1 LIFDN
6 YTATPGPS
14 EVFPSSHL
22 KKKPVAVEF
31 VEDSSGK
38 DSAQDLEEL
47 RQQLQSTKKQS
58 LMLMEQSRKSS
69 EREKVALQQ
78 AQDAIAE
85 RDSAVAEAAAA
96 TSRENFMLQLLT
108 DASLDMA
115 GVLHYLCHALFFF
128 FACLL
133 VAR

>member
-22 KKKPVAVEF
+22 KKTPVSVEF
-31 VEDSSGK
+31 VENSSSK
-38 DSAQDLEEL
+38 SSAEDLEEL
-47 RQQLQSTKKQS
+47 RQQLQTTKKQS

-69 EREKVALQQ
+69 EREKIALQQ
-78 AQDAIAE
+78 AQDAISE
-85 RDSAVAEAAAA
+85 KDSAVAEAAAA

-115 GVLHYLCHALFFF
+115 GMFHYHCRAFLFLF
-128 FACLL
+128 CLSP
-133 VAR
+133 